1 MSNVRYYYGR
11 PLGVKTTCCKSPMQK
26 FSASQE
32 VKYDCN
38 DDINF
43 SLQNGNSSHII

>member
-1 MSNVRYYYGR
+1 MKSNVRYYYGR
-11 PLGVKTTCCKSPMQK
+11 PLAVKTTCFKSPMQK

-38 DDINF
+38 DD
-43 SLQNGNSSHII
+43 SLQNGISSHII